1 MAHTIQNNFRNL
13 GDIISYPWLT
23 WNQPC
28 DFPKNID
35 DQECAHLA
43 HAPIDAL
50 RVSKGYDHLQ
60 GVKRNYIS
68 MPRGPNNHPLNHSIS
83 MQEVL

>member
-1 MAHTIQNNFRNL
+1 
-13 GDIISYPWLT
+13 LT
-23 WNQPC
+23 LNQPC
-28 DFPKNID
+28 DFPKKID

-43 HAPIDAL
+43 HAPIDAR

-68 MPRGPNNHPLNHSIS
+68 MPKGPNIAKNKTSTGPLGFTYMNVFKTMPCS
-83 MQEVL
+83 